1 MERGKWSEKKEKKKC
16 FDFSIVTRQHAM
28 EERDCKDLGSLHAV
42 ERDCKEE
49 WRHLHTTRDS
59 ASMDAIRVV
68 VRQHDLGE
76 DVCDGP
82 CSACKEYQGAHFL
95 QAWT

>member
-1 MERGKWSEKKEKKKC
+1 M
-16 FDFSIVTRQHAM
+16 
-28 EERDCKDLGSLHAV
+28 ERDCKADWGHLHAE

-49 WRHLHTTRDS
+49 WTHLHATRDS
-59 ASMDAIRVV
+59 SSMDAIRVV

-82 CSACKEYQGAHFL
+82 CSACKEYQGADFL
-95 QAWT
+95 LAWT